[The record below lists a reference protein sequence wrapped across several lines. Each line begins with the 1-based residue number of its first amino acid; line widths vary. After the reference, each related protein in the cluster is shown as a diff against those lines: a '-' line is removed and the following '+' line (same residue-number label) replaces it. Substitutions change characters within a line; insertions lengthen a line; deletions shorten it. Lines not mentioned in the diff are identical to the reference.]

1 MTGIVRGVLAVVG
14 VLGAVGGLWAVGVIA
29 GPAADAQG
37 RPPGVPRGEVAIPV
51 AGESDVATSNGPL
64 RVLAPHGPFERGRAV
79 VVMVSQGART
89 TVRLKVTGVG
99 RTAAGHTFGAHLHTG
114 PCVAGDGAAA
124 GPHYNTDVINGRKPV
139 RVDHEREIWLDFTVS
154 PSGAAKASTVVRF
167 APKPGD
173 RSIVIHEHATDHH
186 GTAGARLAC
195 LPLTWN

>member
-1 MTGIVRGVLAVVG
+1 MTGTMRGVLAAVG
-14 VLGAVGGLWAVGVIA
+14 VLGVIGVIA
-29 GPAADAQG
+29 GPMAAAQIAG
-37 RPPGVPRGEVAIPV
+37 PKRPPGVPSGEVSIPV
-51 AGESDVATSNGPL
+51 AGEFNVATSNGPL
-64 RVLAPHGPFERGRAV
+64 RALAPHGPFESGRAV

-99 RTAAGHTFGAHLHTG
+99 RTAAGRTFGAHLHTG

-124 GPHYNTDVINGRKPV
+124 GPHYNTDVINGRKPA
-139 RVDHEREIWLDFTVS
+139 RVDREREIWLDFTVS
-154 PSGAAKASTVVRF
+154 PSGAANASTAVPF

>member
-1 MTGIVRGVLAVVG
+1 MTGTVRGVLATVG
-14 VLGAVGGLWAVGVIA
+14 VLGAIGVIA
-29 GPAADAQG
+29 GPMAAAQDSAAK

-51 AGESDVATSNGPL
+51 PGESDVATSNGPL
-64 RVLAPHGPFERGRAV
+64 RGLAPHGPFERGRAV

-99 RTAAGHTFGAHLHTG
+99 RMAAGRTFGAHLHTG

-139 RVDHEREIWLDFTVS
+139 RVDSEREIGLDFTVG
-154 PSGAAKASTVVRF
+154 PSGAANASTVVPF

-186 GTAGARLAC
+186 GTAGGRLAC
-195 LPLTWN
+195 LPLSWD